1 MNLADRLRV
10 AAGRLGGKTALTLDR
25 AALTYRALE
34 VMSAR
39 VGALLRRRGIG
50 PGDRIAVMLPNV
62 PEFAVVYYGLLRIG
76 AVVVPLDPLL
86 KRREIAA
93 YLGDCGAR
101 LVIAW
106 HAYAETVEAGTAGT
120 RADFLFVVP
129 EEFQRL
135 LRGVAPEHDIA
146 PMSGDETAVI
156 LYSAGTSGRAKGI
169 ELTHANL
176 GGNAA
181 TVAHMH
187 ALGVDDVVLG
197 ALPLYHAFG
206 QTCSLNATICAGGRL
221 TLLPRF
227 EASRALEV
235 IRRDGVT
242 VFQGVPSM
250 YIALLD
256 QPGVSDLSLL
266 RLCVSGGAAMPV
278 DVLRAYE
285 ERFGVQIIEG
295 YGLSE
300 TSPVSATNRV
310 GAGRRPGSIG
320 QPIRDVRMKVVG
332 ENGCE
337 LPAGEIGEIVV
348 RGPNVMKGYW
358 NDPEA
363 TAGAVRDGWFHT
375 GDLGRMD
382 EDGFFFLV
390 DRRRDVII
398 RGGYTVYP
406 REVEE
411 VLYEHPA
418 VRQAAV
424 VGVAHPEL
432 GEEVAACVAVRAP
445 VGPDELRAFVRERVA
460 AYKYPRQ
467 VWFVDELPTGPT
479 GKILKRRLGLPP
491 SGAATTTPQEGGDGH
506 EPSRSPAKTGSRAEG
521 EAMPG
526 SALRP
531 DLGHRGRGAGGGPG

>member
-1 MNLADRLRV
+1 MNLADRLRIG
-10 AAGRLGGKTALTLDR
+10 AGRHGGKTALTLDR
-25 AALTYRALE
+25 AALSYRALE

-93 YLGDCGAR
+93 YLGDCEAR

-206 QTCSLNATICAGGRL
+206 QTCSLNATIYAGGRL

-300 TSPVSATNRV
+300 TSPVSASNRG

-320 QPIRDVRMKVVG
+320 LPIRDVRMKVVG
-332 ENGCE
+332 EDGCE

-363 TAGAVRDGWFHT
+363 TAHAVRDGWFHT

-467 VWFVDELPTGPT
+467 VWFVDELPTSPT

-491 SGAATTTPQEGGDGH
+491 SGAAATTPQGGDGH
-506 EPSRSPAKTGSRAEG
+506 EPSCSPATTGTRAEG
-521 EAMPG
+521 EAVPG

-531 DLGHRGRGAGGGPG
+531 DLGYRGRGAGGGPG

>member
-1 MNLADRLRV
+1 MNLADRLRT
-10 AAGRLGGKTALTLDR
+10 AAERLGGRTVLTLDR
-25 AALTYRALE
+25 DGLSYRALDLL
-34 VMSAR
+34 SAR
-39 VGALLRRRGIG
+39 TAALLRRRGIR
-50 PGDRIAVMLPNV
+50 PGDRVAVMLPNV
-62 PEFAVVYYGLLRIG
+62 PEFAVVYYGVLRAG

-93 YLGDCGAR
+93 YLADSTAR

-106 HAYAETVEAGTAGT
+106 HAYAETVEAGTAHT
-120 RADFLFVVP
+120 RADYLFVVP
-129 EEFQRL
+129 DEFRRL
-135 LRGVAPEHDIA
+135 LRVVPPEHDIVQVA
-146 PMSGDETAVI
+146 GDETAVI
-156 LYSAGTSGRAKGI
+156 LYSAGTTGLAKGI

-181 TVAHMH
+181 TVARMH

-206 QTCSLNATICAGGRL
+206 QTCALNATIQAGGRL
-221 TLLPRF
+221 TLLERF
-227 EASRALEV
+227 EAGKALEV

-242 VFQGVPSM
+242 VFQGVPAM

-266 RLCVSGGAAMPV
+266 RICVSGGAALPL

-285 ERFGVQIIEG
+285 TRFGCPIIEG

-300 TSPVSATNRV
+300 TSPVSASNRG

-320 QPIRDVRMKVVG
+320 RPVRDVEMRVVG
-332 ENGCE
+332 DDGRE
-337 LPAGEIGEIVV
+337 LPHGEIGEIVV

-358 NDPEA
+358 NNPEA
-363 TAGAVRDGWFHT
+363 TAEAVRDGWFHT
-375 GDLGRMD
+375 GDLGRVD
-382 EDGFFFLV
+382 GDGFFFLV

-424 VGVAHPEL
+424 LGVPHPEV
-432 GEEVAACVAVRAP
+432 GEEIAAVVALRAP
-445 VGPDELRAFVRERVA
+445 AGPDELRVWVKERVA

-467 VWFVDELPTGPT
+467 VWFVDEMPTSPT
-479 GKILKRRLGLPP
+479 GKILKRALGLPL
-491 SGAATTTPQEGGDGH
+491 TVTGGDGRA
-506 EPSRSPAKTGSRAEG
+506 PSDRTGDPDRRDLDGRDPGRPGRRGSPR
-521 EAMPG
+521 
-526 SALRP
+526 
-531 DLGHRGRGAGGGPG
+531 